1 MLTAFIRYT
10 QFCVKKS
17 LFDFSKMLDEKMMST
32 FCTNEQKVFLV
43 QSKGPH
49 LHRII
54 HVPLYSIPQF
64 TSLLV
69 YYGGARITCA

>member
-1 MLTAFIRYT
+1 
-10 QFCVKKS
+10 
-17 LFDFSKMLDEKMMST
+17 MMST
-32 FCTNEQKVFLV
+32 FFTNEQKVFPV
-43 QSKGPH
+43 QRKGSH
-49 LHRII
+49 LYRII